1 MMKARPLVGLFYL
14 YTMDEKKKMPTD
26 YYIGIG
32 LCIGVALGVA
42 FENIALG
49 ISLGLV
55 FGAAFQQY
63 KKKQD
68 KK

>member
-14 YTMDEKKKMPTD
+14 YIMIEKKKKSAD

>member
-14 YTMDEKKKMPTD
+14 YIMNEKKKKSAD

>member
-1 MMKARPLVGLFYL
+1 MKTRPLVGLFYL
-14 YTMDEKKKMPTD
+14 YIMNEKKKKSAD

-32 LCIGVALGVA
+32 LCIGAALGVA
-42 FENIALG
+42 FDNIALG

-55 FGAAFQQY
+55 FGLAFQQY

>member
-14 YTMDEKKKMPTD
+14 YTMDEKKKKPAD

-32 LCIGVALGVA
+32 LCIGVALGAA
-42 FENIALG
+42 FDNIGLG
-49 ISLGLV
+49 IALGLV

-68 KK
+68 KE

>member
-14 YTMDEKKKMPTD
+14 YIMNEKKKKSTD

-42 FENIALG
+42 FDNIALG
-49 ISLGLV
+49 ISLGIV

-63 KKKQD
+63 KKRQD
-68 KK
+68 KE